1 MRVFKEMIEYIGKK
15 ESGLFI
21 PVSNVL
27 DMLLEERNR
36 KRKLQNIFHFVKK
49 IILEFNSLK
58 TRIKYRFLKKID
70 DYHFKKSDQYNEIN
84 L

>member
-1 MRVFKEMIEYIGKK
+1 
-15 ESGLFI
+15 
-21 PVSNVL
+21 
-27 DMLLEERNR
+27 MLLEE
-36 KRKLQNIFHFVKK
+36 KIKKKTSEYLPFFKK

>member
-1 MRVFKEMIEYIGKK
+1 MIEYIGKK

-27 DMLLEERNR
+27 DMLLEE
-36 KRKLQNIFHFVKK
+36 KIKKKTSEYLPFFKK

-58 TRIKYRFLKKID
+58 TRIKYRFLRKID

>member
-1 MRVFKEMIEYIGKK
+1 MIKYIGRK

-21 PVSNVL
+21 PVSDVL
-27 DMLLEERNR
+27 DMLLEE
-36 KRKLQNIFHFVKK
+36 KIKKKTSEYLPFFKK

-84 L
+84 V

>member
-1 MRVFKEMIEYIGKK
+1 MQFYQKMIEYIGKK

-27 DMLLEERNR
+27 DMLLEE
-36 KRKLQNIFHFVKK
+36 KIKKKTSEYLPFFKK